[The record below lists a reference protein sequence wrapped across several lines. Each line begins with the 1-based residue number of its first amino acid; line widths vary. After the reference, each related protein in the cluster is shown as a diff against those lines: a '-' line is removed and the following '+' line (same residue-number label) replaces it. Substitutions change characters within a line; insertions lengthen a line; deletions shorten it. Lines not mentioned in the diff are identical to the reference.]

1 MENPFSSDK
10 AARSIWQDF
19 VEIADS
25 YNEPGRFTAMT
36 GYEWT
41 GTPKGDSLH
50 RVIILADGA
59 DKTSQKLPYSTFDSQ
74 DPEDFWKYL
83 AQNEEANRR
92 QGHGN
97 SPRR

>member
-1 MENPFSSDK
+1 MQAFAEIIKIGTVTMENPFSSDK

-19 VEIADS
+19 IEIADS

-41 GTPKGDSLH
+41 STPKGDNLH

-59 DKTSQKLPYSTFDSQ
+59 FIG
-74 DPEDFWKYL
+74 E
-83 AQNEEANRR
+83 
-92 QGHGN
+92 
-97 SPRR
+97 